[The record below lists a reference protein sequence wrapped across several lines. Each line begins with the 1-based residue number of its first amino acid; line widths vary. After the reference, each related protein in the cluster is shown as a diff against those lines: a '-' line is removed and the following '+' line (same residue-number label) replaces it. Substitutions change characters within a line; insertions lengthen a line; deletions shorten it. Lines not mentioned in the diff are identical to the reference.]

1 MSIGSFD
8 ILGSQANEPH
18 PGSPYIVRVDLD
30 PPRRQ
35 TQFDTVCIVGMSQS
49 RLDWV
54 YDGHAQGCE
63 VWGLNR
69 GNFSFGQ
76 DTMARFTR
84 WFQIHPFSGM
94 MGRYQSLEYLEWL
107 KVCPIPLYMEVAMP
121 TIPAS
126 VAYPF
131 AQVAA
136 AVGSNYFA
144 TNTIGYMLGLAILE
158 GFKEIRL
165 YGINMGDQDLGDRY
179 ARPSI
184 EFLLGLAAGRG
195 AKVWVP
201 DESALLKGNL
211 YARTVDI
218 KSTDVY
224 ALMNTLRAYVERMP
238 FGLDRVWLNEAVIA
252 TEKAYLAA
260 TAGGAHHP

>member
-1 MSIGSFD
+1 MSS
-8 ILGSQANEPH
+8 
-18 PGSPYIVRVDLD
+18 
-30 PPRRQ
+30 
-35 TQFDTVCIVGMSQS
+35 DTVCIVGMSS
-49 RLDWV
+49 SGWKWL
-54 YDGHAQGCE
+54 YDGHAEGCE

-69 GNFSFGQ
+69 GNFVFGP
-76 DTMARFTR
+76 DTMAHFTR
-84 WFQIHPFSGM
+84 WFQIHPYGGM

-107 KVCPIPLYMEVAMP
+107 KVCPIPLYMEVAIP

-126 VAYPF
+126 LTYPF
-131 AQVAA
+131 DEVVA

-165 YGINMGDQDLGDRY
+165 YGINMGDGDLGDRY

-201 DESALLKGNL
+201 EESALLKGNL
-211 YARTVDI
+211 YARTVPVLSGDI
-218 KSTDVY
+218 Y
-224 ALMNTLRAYVERMP
+224 ALMNTLRSYVERMP
-238 FGLDRVWLNEAVIA
+238 FGLDRVWLNEAVTT
-252 TEKAYLAA
+252 TERAYLSA
-260 TAGGAHHP
+260 TAGKARHGREG

>member
-1 MSIGSFD
+1 MD
-8 ILGSQANEPH
+8 KAQ
-18 PGSPYIVRVDLD
+18 
-30 PPRRQ
+30 
-35 TQFDTVCIVGMSQS
+35 TVCIVGMSHS
-49 RLDWV
+49 GLDWLH
-54 YDGHAQGCE
+54 DGHAVGCE

-69 GNFSFGQ
+69 GGQIFGP

-84 WFQIHPFSGM
+84 WFQIHPFGGM

-107 KVCPIPLYMEVAMP
+107 KVCPIPLYMEVAIP

-126 VAYPF
+126 LTYPF
-131 AQVAA
+131 DEVVA

-165 YGINMGDQDLGDRY
+165 YGINMGDGDLGDRY

-201 DESALLKGNL
+201 EESALLKGNL
-211 YARTVDI
+211 YARTVPVLSGDI
-218 KSTDVY
+218 Y
-224 ALMNTLRAYVERMP
+224 ALMNTLRSYVERMP
-238 FGLDRVWLNEAVIA
+238 FGLDRVWLNEAVTT
-252 TEKAYLAA
+252 TERAYLSA
-260 TAGGAHHP
+260 TAGKARHGREG

>member
-1 MSIGSFD
+1 MNNMTRLS
-8 ILGSQANEPH
+8 
-18 PGSPYIVRVDLD
+18 
-30 PPRRQ
+30 
-35 TQFDTVCIVGMSQS
+35 DTVCIVGMSHS
-49 RLDWV
+49 RQDWL
-54 YDGHAQGCE
+54 YDGHAEGCE

-69 GNFSFGQ
+69 GNFAFGP

-84 WFQIHPFSGM
+84 WFQIHPFGGM

-107 KVCPIPLYMEVAMP
+107 KVCPVSLYMEVQLP
-121 TIPAS
+121 TIPSS
-126 VAYPF
+126 VTYPF
-131 AQVAA
+131 DEVVA

-165 YGINMGDQDLGDRY
+165 YGINMGDGDLGDRY

-201 DESALLKGNL
+201 EESALLKGNL
-211 YARTVDI
+211 YAREGEVSSDGLY
-218 KSTDVY
+218 S
-224 ALMNTLRAYVERMP
+224 LMNTLRSYVERMP
-238 FGLDRVWLNEAVIA
+238 FGLDRVWLNEAVTA
-252 TEKAYLAA
+252 TERAYLAE
-260 TAGGAHHP
+260 TAGKARHS